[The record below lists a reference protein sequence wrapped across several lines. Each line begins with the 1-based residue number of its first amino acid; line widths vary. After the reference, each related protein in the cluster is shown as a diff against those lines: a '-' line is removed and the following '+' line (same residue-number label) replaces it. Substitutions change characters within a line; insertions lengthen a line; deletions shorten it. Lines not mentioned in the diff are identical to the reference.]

1 MLKGMTTFFAG
12 FAMLI
17 GEASLRQVL
26 WRMLD
31 LLLAV
36 MLALMVGVFFLADY
50 LTALWMPE
58 GDAWYWQVVS
68 AVAWLLAVLMAL
80 LSGVVGFTALASAA
94 IAPWLDELATRT
106 ERLLGKTSQENSS
119 GWLEQSMSSLAN
131 SVRPLFGLLV
141 LGIVALLF
149 FWFPPLAAAIWTYAS
164 IRFLNFELFDTQAS
178 RAGLNFKDRKVY
190 MKQHFW
196 FWLGFG
202 GTALVL
208 MMVPLLNIFIIPAA
222 VVALA
227 QRG

>member
-1 MLKGMTTFFAG
+1 
-12 FAMLI
+12 
-17 GEASLRQVL
+17 
-26 WRMLD
+26 
-31 LLLAV
+31 
-36 MLALMVGVFFLADY
+36 
-50 LTALWMPE
+50 
-58 GDAWYWQVVS
+58 
-68 AVAWLLAVLMAL
+68 
-80 LSGVVGFTALASAA
+80 VGFTALASAA

-119 GWLEQSMSSLAN
+119 GWLVQSMSSLAN